1 LQKFVE
7 VAGPAAKR
15 VVDSILDSA
24 TDGKHSTVKAKQTE
38 KQKEEDSKQK
48 SSEQSNKVD
57 VQEGTESSSKKGDM
71 KSLQSL
77 ADEGIDVSF
86 LDEDTSEM
94 SVQSQLDENARRLI
108 DLHEAQNQRL
118 AKVYDSLESLSSQ
131 LPEQSELETTLAH
144 QVAKELNRL
153 SAQVRPGD
161 VVPSEEIQQLLK
173 QGMEVGKADEAST
186 QSSANESMSLL
197 QELGLDDDEDEEE
210 GNHGSNDDIMQAE
223 GILQPESLGLEKGA
237 SSRETNVN
245 TDIEQ
250 SVKELDS
257 EDFSIATLLDK
268 FTGDNSDL

>member
-1 LQKFVE
+1 MLVL
-7 VAGPAAKR
+7 V
-15 VVDSILDSA
+15 LC
-24 TDGKHSTVKAKQTE
+24 
-38 KQKEEDSKQK
+38 
-48 SSEQSNKVD
+48 
-57 VQEGTESSSKKGDM
+57 
-71 KSLQSL
+71 
-77 ADEGIDVSF
+77 
-86 LDEDTSEM
+86 